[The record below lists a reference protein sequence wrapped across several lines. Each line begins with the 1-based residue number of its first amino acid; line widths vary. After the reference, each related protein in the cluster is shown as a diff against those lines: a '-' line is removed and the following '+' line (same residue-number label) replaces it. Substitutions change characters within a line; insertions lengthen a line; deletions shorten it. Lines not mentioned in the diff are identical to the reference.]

1 MSPLI
6 FMGVEMILFDNSIL
20 EMYLLNTQ
28 TSIEND
34 LIISIVSSCGKGH
47 VLICIDF
54 QVRFTIH
61 NYMCR
66 RA

>member
-34 LIISIVSSCGKGH
+34 LIISIVSS
-47 VLICIDF
+47 
-54 QVRFTIH
+54 
-61 NYMCR
+61 
-66 RA
+66 